1 MSYKCLDLF
10 CGLGGWTLGF
20 RKEGFEVLGIDI
32 IDVGYPSFNILIK
45 DVRDLHGEDFKDYD
59 VIVGSPPCRDF
70 SKLINSC
77 SQFWKD
83 PPNTERGLELVNN
96 FLRIIEEAKPK
107 IWIMENV
114 PNLVE
119 YISLKPKCIINLT
132 WRGKKRALFG
142 NFPSCIFPML
152 KPKLRHDD
160 IKGKLRAWKRAII
173 PITISQ
179 TLAKAC
185 KEELDKCH
193 TTGNME
199 R

>member
-1 MSYKCLDLF
+1 MSLLQHNYKCLDLF

-20 RKEGFEVLGIDI
+20 MKEGFEVLGVDI

-45 DVRDLHGEDFKDYD
+45 DVRELKGEDFKQYD

-70 SKLINSC
+70 SQLIDPC

-83 PPNTERGLELVNN
+83 PPNRERGLELVHA

-107 IWIMENV
+107 FWIMENV
-114 PNLVE
+114 PNLAK

-132 WRGKKRALFG
+132 WRGKRRALFG
-142 NFPSCIFPML
+142 NFPNCIFPML

-160 IKGKLRAWKRAII
+160 KKGKLCAWKRAII

-179 TLAKAC
+179 TLAKTI
-185 KEELDKCH
+185 KEKLDNAP
-193 TTGNME
+193 T
-199 R
+199 